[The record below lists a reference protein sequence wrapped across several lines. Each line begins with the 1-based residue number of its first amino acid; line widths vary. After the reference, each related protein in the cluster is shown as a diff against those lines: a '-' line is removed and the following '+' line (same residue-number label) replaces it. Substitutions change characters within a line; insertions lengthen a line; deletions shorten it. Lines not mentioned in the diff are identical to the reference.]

1 MATAGAAD
9 SGTYLPK
16 VDRATVQGPIM
27 RWSQNEWKDNWMVL
41 DIATKTLTVH
51 RSEHRYKNKHTPRV
65 CMESAEISVD
75 QQSIRRFTIDDG
87 AMMIYFRTNDQARP
101 ARLAGRAAPRR
112 GGLLCPVTAT
122 QERGRAPTAQWVA
135 GHARRAAGFAIGRPR
150 PAARTHHRTHDRTNA
165 HCPRC

>member
-9 SGTYLPK
+9 SGTYLPT

-51 RSEHRYKNKHTPRV
+51 RSEDHHKNKHTPRV
-65 CMESAEISVD
+65 CIDAHGAEISVD

-87 AMMIYFRTNDQARP
+87 AMMLYFRTNDQARP
-101 ARLAGRAAPRR
+101 ARLAGRP
-112 GGLLCPVTAT
+112 
-122 QERGRAPTAQWVA
+122 
-135 GHARRAAGFAIGRPR
+135 RRAAAVFCARSQPHKRGGARPLR
-150 PAARTHHRTHDRTNA
+150 SGSQGTREERRALQ
-165 HCPRC
+165 

>member
-9 SGTYLPK
+9 SGTYLPT

-51 RSEHRYKNKHTPRV
+51 RSEDHHKNKHTPRV
-65 CMESAEISVD
+65 CIDAHGAEISVD

-122 QERGRAPTAQWVA
+122 QERGRPTAQWVA

-150 PAARTHHRTHDRTNA
+150 PAVLRRASACSRGAARA
-165 HCPRC
+165 P